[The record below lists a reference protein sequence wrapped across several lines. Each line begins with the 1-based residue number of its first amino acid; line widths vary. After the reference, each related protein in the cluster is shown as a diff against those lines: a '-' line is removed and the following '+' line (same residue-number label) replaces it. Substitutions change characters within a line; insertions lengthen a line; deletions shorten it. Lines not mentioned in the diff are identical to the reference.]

1 MITHSLIFA
10 LCLWSINQSGIESH
24 HSKRYWKYKAPL
36 ALKVC
41 RKVGSRAL
49 KYKIDPLEAI
59 AVSYVET
66 RHNEKLI
73 SKAGA
78 VGAMQALPKYWKRKK
93 DKDSL
98 EAGLRAWKYY
108 RERSSGIRQSAGK
121 YNGAG
126 ENSKYA
132 QDVEEHYLGLQAV
145 KNVARFP
152 L

>member
-1 MITHSLIFA
+1 MITHSLIYA
-10 LCLWSINQSGIESH
+10 LCLWSINQAGIESH
-24 HSKRYWKYKAPL
+24 HSKRYWRYEAPR
-36 ALKVC
+36 ALNVC

-49 KYKIDPLEAI
+49 KYKLDPLEVI

-66 RHNEKLI
+66 RHNEKLV
-73 SKAGA
+73 SRAGA

-93 DKDSL
+93 DKDTL

-108 RERSSGIRQSAGK
+108 RKKSSSIRESAGK

-126 ENSKYA
+126 ENSRYA
-132 QDVEEHYLGLQAV
+132 NDVEKHYQGLLAV
-145 KNVARFP
+145 RNIARFP